1 MIEMDNFDTYR
12 FMGGGL
18 QIFMVE
24 VDNTLGNGID
34 LISIIISDHYSL
46 LDRLSDASD
55 FCENFLFLNTSV
67 KD

>member
-1 MIEMDNFDTYR
+1 
-12 FMGGGL
+12 
-18 QIFMVE
+18 MVE

-34 LISIIISDHYSL
+34 LISIIINDHYSL

-55 FCENFLFLNTSV
+55 FCENFLFLNTSF

>member
-34 LISIIISDHYSL
+34 LISIIISDRINL
-46 LDRLSDASD
+46 LNRLSDASD
-55 FCENFLFLNTSV
+55 FREKFLEIIF
-67 KD
+67 